1 MRAGVVFRTEA
12 ELEDALSEPTPGVVE
27 TLALLEGDIILLGAA
42 GKMGPTLARMARRAS
57 DMAGVKRRVIAV
69 SRFSGGGEE
78 AFASCGVETIRCDLL
93 DEKELKQ
100 LPDAANVVYM
110 PGRKFG
116 STGDE
121 STTWAVNC
129 YLPALVCQKFS
140 RSRIVAF
147 STGNVYPLARPETGG
162 PTESDPTNPVGEYG
176 MSALGR
182 ERMFGYFSRMLD
194 VPVAIIRLNYA
205 VDLRYG
211 VIVDLARQ
219 ILAKQPI
226 NLAMGYFNAIW
237 QGDANAMTLRA
248 FDHCAVPPRVFN
260 VTGPEVLSVRDVS
273 ESLGELLGE
282 KPLFAGQEAE
292 TALLSNAAAGV
303 AALGPLRVT
312 SAQLIEYVADW
323 LKHGGRVLNRPTHF
337 EARDGRF

>member
-1 MRAGVVFRTEA
+1 VFRTEA
-12 ELEDALSEPTPGVVE
+12 ELEEALSEPTPRVVE
-27 TLALLEGDIILLGAA
+27 TLGRLSGDIIFLGAA

-57 DMAGVKRRVIAV
+57 HRAGVKRRVIAV
-69 SRFSGGGEE
+69 SRFSSGGEE
-78 AFASCGVETIRCDLL
+78 AFASYGVETIRCDLL

-140 RSRIVAF
+140 KSRIVAF
-147 STGNVYPLARPETGG
+147 STGNVYPLARPEAGR
-162 PTESDPTNPVGEYG
+162 PTEADAPNPVGEYG

-182 ERMFGYFSRMLD
+182 ERMFGYFSRTLD
-194 VPVAIIRLNYA
+194 VPVAIVRLNYA

-211 VIVDLARQ
+211 VVVDLGRQ
-219 ILAKQPI
+219 ILAQQPI

-248 FDHCAVPPRVFN
+248 FDHCAVPPHVFN
-260 VTGPEVLSVRDVS
+260 VTGPEVLSVRKAS
-273 ESLGELLGE
+273 ERLGELLGVR
-282 KPLFAGQEAE
+282 PLFTGEE
-292 TALLSNAAAGV
+292 SDTALLSNAAAGI

-312 SAQLIEYVADW
+312 SDQLIEYVADW
-323 LKHGGRVLNRPTHF
+323 LKRGGRVLNRPTHF
-337 EARDGRF
+337 ESRDGKF

>member
-1 MRAGVVFRTEA
+1 VFRTES
-12 ELEDALSEPTPGVVE
+12 ELEDALSEPTAQVVE
-27 TLALLEGDIILLGAA
+27 TLARLPGDVILLGAA

-57 DMAGVKRRVIAV
+57 DAAGVKRRVIAV

-78 AFASCGVETIRCDLL
+78 ALAAHGVEAMKCDLL
-93 DEKELKQ
+93 DDVQVER

-121 STTWAVNC
+121 GTTWAVNC
-129 YLPALVCQKFS
+129 YLPGIVCKKF
-140 RSRIVAF
+140 RASRIVAF
-147 STGNVYPLARPETGG
+147 STGNVYPLTRPETGG
-162 PTESDPTNPVGEYG
+162 PTEADALNPVGEYG

-182 ERMFGYFSRMLD
+182 ERMFGYFSRKLD

-211 VIVDLARQ
+211 VVVDIARQ
-219 ILAKQPI
+219 LLSGEPI
-226 NLAMGYFNAIW
+226 SLAMGYFNAIW

-248 FDHCAVPPRVFN
+248 FDHAATPPRVFN
-260 VTGPEVLSVRDVS
+260 VTGPEVLSVRTAA
-273 ESLGELLGE
+273 ERFGELLGA
-282 KPLFAGQEAE
+282 KPRFAGTEAE
-292 TALLSNAAAGV
+292 TALLSNAAAGI
-303 AALGPLRVT
+303 AALGPLRV
-312 SAQLIEYVADW
+312 SSDRLIEWVAEW
-323 LKHGGRVLNRPTHF
+323 LKRGGRVLNRPTHF